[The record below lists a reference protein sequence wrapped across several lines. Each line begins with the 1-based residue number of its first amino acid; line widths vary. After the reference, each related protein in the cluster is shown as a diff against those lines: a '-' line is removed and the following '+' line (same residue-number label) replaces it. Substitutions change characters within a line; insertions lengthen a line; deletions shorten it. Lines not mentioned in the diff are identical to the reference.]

1 MSNDTPPRACLS
13 GFGFI
18 AAVLDPKQKLSC
30 SAQVS
35 GGTITF
41 MSPEL
46 LVPEMYGMK
55 GPKASPQADI
65 YAFGMVIY
73 QVYQQNCRVSAILIY
88 TSPRSLR
95 VKFHSLRFKIQLW
108 DIMYF
113 VGSARTNQRTPQ
125 PSGFLTRCGA
135 SPNAA
140 GMVR

>member
-18 AAVLDPKQKLSC
+18 TPVLDSNQKLSC

-55 GPKASPQADI
+55 GSKATPQADI

-73 QVYQQNCRVSAILIY
+73 QVCQ
-88 TSPRSLR
+88 
-95 VKFHSLRFKIQLW
+95 
-108 DIMYF
+108 
-113 VGSARTNQRTPQ
+113 
-125 PSGFLTRCGA
+125 
-135 SPNAA
+135 
-140 GMVR
+140 